1 MPGEKNGKKK
11 NPGLYDLRAVRYK
24 KYGIK
29 NLFSL
34 YGFCKISLLVPYNS

>member
-1 MPGEKNGKKK
+1 MPGEKNGKTK
-11 NPGLYDLRAVRYK
+11 NAGFYDLRAVGYK
-24 KYGIK
+24 NYGIK